1 MSLTQRI
8 MFGIVFPLM
17 FCSIGGFF
25 AKQGYLYFKTKRD
38 KKRRCLS
45 QTYGKIVSIS
55 SMTTGKRG
63 RRSYFPTYE
72 YMVGDEI
79 IRVEIN
85 FGTTYSQYTRG
96 DQVKIW
102 YDENNPQYSYID
114 GYKEDTISSVG
125 CLILGSIAVL
135 CGLFVGFVAWIR

>member
-1 MSLTQRI
+1 MGLTERF

-25 AKQGYLYFKTKRD
+25 ARQGYFHFKTKRN

-55 SMTTGKRG
+55 SMKMQRH
-63 RRSYFPTYE
+63 RAYFPTYE
-72 YMVGDEI
+72 YVVGNEA

-85 FGTTYSQYTRG
+85 FGTTRCQYKRG
-96 DQVKIW
+96 DRVKIW
-102 YDENNPQYSYID
+102 YDRNDPKYSYID
-114 GYKEDTISSVG
+114 GYKEDTVSSVA
-125 CLILGSIAVL
+125 CLILGSITVL
-135 CGLFVGFVAWIR
+135 CGLFVGFVAWLG

>member
-1 MSLTQRI
+1 MDLTDKVK
-8 MFGIVFPLM
+8 FGIFFPLM
-17 FCSIGGFF
+17 FCSIGSIF
-25 AKQGYLYFKTKRD
+25 ARQGYSYFKTKRD

-55 SMTTGKRG
+55 SMKMQ
-63 RRSYFPTYE
+63 RRRAYFPTYE
-72 YMVGDEI
+72 YVVGDEV

-85 FGTTYSQYTRG
+85 FGTTYCPYKRG

-102 YDENNPQYSYID
+102 YDKNYPKYSYID
-114 GYKEDTISSVG
+114 GYKEDTVSSVG

-135 CGLFVGFVAWIR
+135 CGLFVGFAVWLR